1 MSLKKAF
8 ISATVLMALLCAPAA
23 LPPGGQAGAARA
35 EADLEGPN
43 VVDDRPYRF
52 VRGVVS
58 GDDGWRIIINEGVR
72 VRITRQTEVL
82 DARSV
87 KTSRYDIRPGAWVY
101 AEGPVDFYGDVEA
114 EKVYVLPGHLKESEL
129 KRYPFIKGW

>member
-1 MSLKKAF
+1 MSLKKTY
-8 ISATVLMALLCAPAA
+8 ISATVIMALLFAP
-23 LPPGGQAGAARA
+23 LPPAGVVRA
-35 EADLEGPN
+35 EAGLEGPN

-58 GDDGWRIIINEGVR
+58 GDEGWRIIINEGVR
-72 VRITRQTEVL
+72 VRITRQTEVF

-114 EKVYVLPGHLKESEL
+114 EKVYVLPGQLKESEL
-129 KRYPFIKGW
+129 RRYPFIKGW